1 MKNPYKHL
9 RERAGYT
16 QKKFCTEFDF
26 AKQTLLSIE
35 QGVYEELSVRM
46 LAAIDLACDNAD
58 INVEEELAAEYG
70 TASLTSVYARWRRV
84 ERASCDSRIVKYVP
98 EYHFSDLSPMHWF
111 VQSTTGSVQ
120 GFAKQ
125 LKVQTA
131 TILSYTTGKQKD
143 MPHPI
148 REALVDAG
156 YEHIGLLEKL
166 QNDWNK
172 DQ

>member
-1 MKNPYKHL
+1 MSDIIRKP
-9 RERAGYT
+9 AGAPGST
-16 QKKFCTEFDF
+16 GGQFDGRTRT
-26 AKQTLLSIE
+26 AAGGSLSL
-35 QGVYEELSVRM
+35 V
-46 LAAIDLACDNAD
+46 D
-58 INVEEELAAEYG
+58 EYG
-70 TASLTSVYARWRRV
+70 APSLPDLYARWRRV
-84 ERASCDSRIVKYVP
+84 ERASCDVRIVKYVP

-143 MPHPI
+143 MPHPL

-156 YEHIGLLEKL
+156 YAHIGTLEKL

-172 DQ
+172 NNAE

>member
-58 INVEEELAAEYG
+58 ISVEEELAAEYG

-84 ERASCDSRIVKYVP
+84 ERASCDVRIVKYVP

-148 REALVDAG
+148 REALADAG

-172 DQ
+172 DR

>member
-58 INVEEELAAEYG
+58 ISVEEELAAEYG
-70 TASLTSVYARWRRV
+70 TASLTAAYRMWRV
-84 ERASCDSRIVKYVP
+84 AERANCDVRIVRFTPVP
-98 EYHFSDLSPMHWF
+98 SMNKSPMEVF

-148 REALVDAG
+148 REALADAG
-156 YEHIGLLEKL
+156 YEHIGTLEKL

-172 DQ
+172 DHA